1 MAMVAA
7 KRMSI
12 QDSKPVCSVCI
23 ANYNGEKVLRDCIE
37 SVLAQEGD
45 VPLEIIIHDD
55 ASTDDSCAWIKREYP
70 SNRFPQITLLE
81 SKDNVGFCVS
91 NNRMVDRASGEYVL
105 LLNNDAALAPDAIVT
120 FMSEAALQTPQ
131 GILTLTEYNWVT
143 NDLVDR
149 GCFLDPFYNPIPNTS
164 PGRADVAMAIGAC
177 LWIPRDLWHE
187 LGGFPDWFE
196 SIGED
201 IYLCCK
207 ARLWGYPVQV
217 AANSYFR
224 HRQGASFGGN
234 LVNNHQLVTTYRRRK
249 LSEHNKT
256 YAMILCT
263 PPLRLALT
271 LPLHLILLA
280 LEGVFISLAKWDAA
294 PWCTIYA
301 PTFTSLRQRAVFL
314 LRERKAIQKNRL
326 ISESSYGRTF
336 SWLPHKLR
344 MLVQFGVPKIN

>member
-120 FMSEAALQTPQ
+120 FMSEAALQAPQ

-217 AANSYFR
+217 ASDSYFR

-234 LVNNHQLVTTYRRRK
+234 LVNNNRLVTTYRRRR
-249 LSEHNKT
+249 LSERNKT
-256 YAMILCT
+256 YVMILCS
-263 PPLRLALT
+263 PPLRLVIT
-271 LPLHLILLA
+271 LPVHLLFLV
-280 LEGVFISLAKWDAA
+280 LEGVVISLMKRDIR
-294 PWCTIYA
+294 PWKCIYSSVWGDLFRRM
-301 PTFTSLRQRAVFL
+301 TQLRIERAHVQVG
-314 LRERKAIQKNRL
+314 RSGKG
-326 ISESSYGRTF
+326 YGRVFTF
-336 SWLPHKLR
+336 LPRKLV
-344 MLVQFGVPKIN
+344 MLFRYGVPKIN